1 MRIIFLLKATLQ
13 LRLHFRNEKIAQR
26 LPFWLTKLEREAR
39 YLVSV
44 VLEFHFS
51 FAVGIDHPL
60 VRYERY
66 LRIVGFLELQEP
78 EERDRSI
85 VYNRQGSVFRSIE

>member
-1 MRIIFLLKATLQ
+1 MRIIFLLKATL

-44 VLEFHFS
+44 VLEFHFP

-85 VYNRQGSVFRSIE
+85 VYNRQSSIFRSIE

>member
-1 MRIIFLLKATLQ
+1 MRIIFLLKATLLQ
-13 LRLHFRNEKIAQR
+13 LHFRNEKIAQR

-44 VLEFHFS
+44 VLEFHFP

-66 LRIVGFLELQEP
+66 LRIVGFLEFQEP